1 MCNDKGNAERGTG
14 APTMNIYQEIGGEDG
29 FLRLTDAFYNR
40 VAADPLL
47 RPLFPLNMEPGKRGL
62 ALFLAESLGG
72 PPLWSRERRFH
83 HLIHAHHHRDFT
95 EDERDAWVNHML
107 AAIEERGITGE
118 ARLILRDFV
127 LTGADLALS
136 HAPRRPIRVNVPE

>member
-1 MCNDKGNAERGTG
+1 
-14 APTMNIYQEIGGEDG
+14 MNVYQEIGGEDG
-29 FLRLTDAFYNR
+29 FLRLTDAFYDR
-40 VAADPLL
+40 VAADALL
-47 RPLFPLNMEPGKRGL
+47 RPLFPANMAPGKRRL

-83 HLIHAHHHRDFT
+83 HLIHAHHHRAFT

-107 AAIEERGITGE
+107 AAIEACGITGE

-127 LTGADLALS
+127 LSGADLALS
-136 HAPRRPIRVNVPE
+136 HAPRRSIQVNIPD

>member
-1 MCNDKGNAERGTG
+1 
-14 APTMNIYQEIGGEDG
+14 MNVYQEIGGEDG
-29 FLRLTDAFYNR
+29 FLHLTDAFYDR

-47 RPLFPLNMEPGKRGL
+47 RPLFPPNMAPGKRRL
-62 ALFLAESLGG
+62 ALFMAESLGG

-83 HLIHAHHHRDFT
+83 HLLNAHHNRDFT

-107 AAIEERGITGE
+107 AAIEDRGITGE

-127 LTGADLALS
+127 LSGADLALS
-136 HAPRRPIRVNVPE
+136 HYPRRPIQVNVPD